1 MHVSRRSAF
10 YFRAQ
15 LTLGRH
21 STQLNLTADFPLSNM
36 LVRNPTGDAV
46 RSIYLTNDIVK
57 DIVLHNDFTRMRL
70 MTCGTKIIGKQEGA
84 AAKREGAE
92 MQFRILSE
100 GLPVMLPHIS
110 PDSIITADLSALRI
124 TLQAYYPVVS
134 GFGEPFRSAVEDKG
148 T

>member
-1 MHVSRRSAF
+1 
-10 YFRAQ
+10 
-15 LTLGRH
+15 
-21 STQLNLTADFPLSNM
+21 M

-70 MTCGTKIIGKQEGA
+70 MTCGTKVIGKQEGA

-100 GLPVMLPHIS
+100 GLPVMLPYIS
-110 PDSIITADLSALRI
+110 PEFIMTADLATLRI
-124 TLQAYYPVVS
+124 MMQTYYPVVA
-134 GFGEPFRSAVEDKG
+134 GFGEPFKSAIEGKC